1 MRPRPSLS
9 SVPRTPR
16 RRAVHFAM
24 IGPGNEAML
33 PPDAA
38 TILAERR
45 SGSRYSPKSAASSA
59 VAYANGAK
67 NQAAP
72 EMPATVRFACQ
83 SPRSR
88 NARTQPNVHAN
99 AREPPP
105 LKPTPTPTGELG
117 PDTRTED
124 AMADVSGPAAPTVG
138 PASVAETRVTGR
150 SGHDARSPRCLVVLQ
165 CFGHAPPLRL
175 QPRCVAAAHH
185 VHPFATQPTGSRVS
199 LQSASTA

>member
-1 MRPRPSLS
+1 M
-9 SVPRTPR
+9 
-16 RRAVHFAM
+16 HFAM

-38 TILAERR
+38 ILLAERR

-88 NARTQPNVHAN
+88 RPRTQPNVHAN
-99 AREPPP
+99 ARDPPP
-105 LKPTPTPTGELG
+105 LKPTPTFT
-117 PDTRTED
+117 
-124 AMADVSGPAAPTVG
+124 VS
-138 PASVAETRVTGR
+138 ASVAAVRVTGR

-165 CFGHAPPLRL
+165 CFGHLPMLRL
-175 QPRCVAAAHH
+175 HPRWSAAAHQA
-185 VHPFATQPTGSRVS
+185 HPFSIQPTGSRVS